1 MSKPQF
7 IQARHF
13 TRSHRTRVD
22 VIVMHTMQAAEKPGT
37 ASAVARWFAGANAPQ
52 ASAHYCVDASEVVH
66 CVAEH
71 DIAWQAPGCNHNG
84 IGIELA
90 GYAEQSAADWTDPYS
105 DAMLRRAAE
114 LVAGIC
120 RRWHVP
126 VRRLSVDD
134 LRAGARGLCGHV
146 DVSKAFGK
154 SNHWDP
160 GPNFPWPHFLQLI
173 ESHFTGEELDALDR
187 AHDTLPAPPLSD
199 ASDDP
204 EATRPDNARPSSRR
218 SS

>member
-1 MSKPQF
+1 KPQF

-146 DVSKAFGK
+146 VVSNAFGK
-154 SNHWDP
+154 SNHGD
-160 GPNFPWPHFLQLI
+160 PWPNLPRSQFLRLI
-173 ESHFTGEELDALDR
+173 ESHVTGEELDALDR
-187 AHDTLPAPPLSD
+187 GYGDTVPSPPPEPD
-199 ASDDP
+199 DDP
-204 EATRPDNARPSSRR
+204 DDTKPSVPRPSWRPS
-218 SS
+218 